1 MYSDWLLFNTSNH
14 VWSLLWI
21 CSSRISLFS
30 AAVVV
35 NIWEVPLGNF
45 LSHLVFLLYSSHPL
59 SAPNSAICYTFFPPP
74 LCSALASSHPTPT
87 SLSVSLHLPT
97 TQSLQCLGMELS
109 PQEWVRTLKGE
120 GGYSGGMFWF
130 VCCCCF
136 LVVSF
141 LKKIC
146 LGLCESSTHP
156 LEKQKPKYWFFYKK
170 AMWGALSSKFVWWTA
185 CCSSTF
191 LCTCYACILASH
203 LCLEE

>member
-1 MYSDWLLFNTSNH
+1 MCVTKLNFSKAGFLLLLIILYWTKLELNTVYLLTYSDWLLFNTSSH

-21 CSSRISLFS
+21 CSSRISLFFS

-109 PQEWVRTLKGE
+109 PQEQVRTLKGE
-120 GGYSGGMFWF
+120 GG
-130 VCCCCF
+130 
-136 LVVSF
+136 
-141 LKKIC
+141 
-146 LGLCESSTHP
+146 
-156 LEKQKPKYWFFYKK
+156 
-170 AMWGALSSKFVWWTA
+170 
-185 CCSSTF
+185 
-191 LCTCYACILASH
+191 
-203 LCLEE
+203 

>member
-1 MYSDWLLFNTSNH
+1 MNEPSVSVLLNWTLNWTVRVCFAFINH
-14 VWSLLWI
+14 VWLNL
-21 CSSRISLFS
+21 CHISPTKLELSTVYFWCIQIGYYSMRVIMFGLSCGYASPESHSS

-120 GGYSGGMFWF
+120 GG
-130 VCCCCF
+130 
-136 LVVSF
+136 
-141 LKKIC
+141 
-146 LGLCESSTHP
+146 
-156 LEKQKPKYWFFYKK
+156 
-170 AMWGALSSKFVWWTA
+170 
-185 CCSSTF
+185 
-191 LCTCYACILASH
+191 
-203 LCLEE
+203 

>member
-14 VWSLLWI
+14 VWALLWI
-21 CSSRISLFS
+21 CSSRISLFFS

-120 GGYSGGMFWF
+120 GGYFGGMFWF

-141 LKKIC
+141 FKKIFRP
-146 LGLCESSTHP
+146 LWIQHTSTGQAETQI
-156 LEKQKPKYWFFYKK
+156 LI
-170 AMWGALSSKFVWWTA
+170 
-185 CCSSTF
+185 F
-191 LCTCYACILASH
+191 L
-203 LCLEE
+203 

>member
-1 MYSDWLLFNTSNH
+1 MNTKLNNLTICVTKLNFSKASFLLLLIILYWTKLELSTVYLLMYSDWLLFNTSNH

-21 CSSRISLFS
+21 CSSRILLFFS

-109 PQEWVRTLKGE
+109 PQEQVRTLKGE
-120 GGYSGGMFWF
+120 GG
-130 VCCCCF
+130 
-136 LVVSF
+136 
-141 LKKIC
+141 
-146 LGLCESSTHP
+146 
-156 LEKQKPKYWFFYKK
+156 
-170 AMWGALSSKFVWWTA
+170 
-185 CCSSTF
+185 
-191 LCTCYACILASH
+191 
-203 LCLEE
+203 